1 MCSACMHSQSTF
13 KRRGERRV
21 TVDAG
26 CLVGGVADPVH
37 VWNAPHN
44 VCAQLMCRSN
54 VSLGKGGGEGEG
66 GSKEGLSSAT
76 SQSYCDREHV
86 VRKV

>member
-1 MCSACMHSQSTF
+1 MCSACMHSQCTF

-21 TVDAG
+21 AVDAG

-44 VCAQLMCRSN
+44 VCVRLMCRSN
-54 VSLGKGGGEGEG
+54 VSLGKGGGGGGEARKG
-66 GSKEGLSSAT
+66 CPMPRHRVTVTGSM
-76 SQSYCDREHV
+76 
-86 VRKV
+86 